1 MNEINIEPSI
11 DLIIGPMFSGKS
23 TELLRRL
30 VIYKEIFSPENVLYI
45 NCDIDDRSNKDFST
59 HNPLIK
65 NSELDFMSK
74 KVDINCIN
82 ELLQLENLHNIKVI
96 GIDEAQMFKD
106 IYSTI
111 IKLVEEKDIKV
122 IISGLNS
129 DCYRNDFGDLYKF
142 FSKCDTITKLN
153 PFCKECKDSKVI
165 KPAIFS
171 KRVCNKNSD
180 QIVIGGKDV
189 YIPVCRKCYL
199 K

>member
-30 VIYKEIFSPENVLYI
+30 VIYKEIFSPEHVLYI
-45 NCDIDDRSNKDFST
+45 NCNIDDRSSKNFST
-59 HNPLIK
+59 HNSLIK
-65 NSELDFMSK
+65 NTELDFMSK
-74 KVDINCIN
+74 KVNINSIN
-82 ELLQLENLHNIKVI
+82 ELFDIENIKVI
-96 GIDEAQMFKD
+96 GIDEAQMFTD
-106 IYSTI
+106 LFSTVM
-111 IKLVEEKDIKV
+111 KLVEEKGIKV
-122 IISGLNS
+122 ILSGLNS
-129 DCYRNDFGDLYKF
+129 DCYRNDFGELFKF

-153 PFCKECKDSKVI
+153 PFCKECKDSEVI

-171 KRVCNKNSD
+171 KRVQTENSD
-180 QIVIGGKDV
+180 QIVIGGSDV